1 MARVLT
7 PPPQASVRTARAG
20 VSLAGV
26 PLAENKAEQPTG
38 RLHLQNHGSP
48 VLFRDIWVLPKQ

>member
-1 MARVLT
+1 
-7 PPPQASVRTARAG
+7 
-20 VSLAGV
+20 LAGV